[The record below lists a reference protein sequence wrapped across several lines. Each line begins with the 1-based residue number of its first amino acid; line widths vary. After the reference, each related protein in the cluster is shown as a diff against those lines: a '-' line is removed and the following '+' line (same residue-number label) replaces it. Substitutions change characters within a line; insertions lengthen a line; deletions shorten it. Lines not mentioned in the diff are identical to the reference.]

1 MKAYSKNWK
10 ASKKP
15 AKQRKYQLNA
25 PIHLK
30 RKMVKSPLSKELK
43 EQHKINAAVIR
54 TGDTVKIM
62 RGDHKGKSGKV
73 IGFGLKDRTRVLVQG
88 IEVTRLDGSKK
99 NVPLVASNLMI
110 TRMEEDKRRINK
122 SKEKEEKKAAPKQ
135 AKPKKT
141 AKKTAKKAGRK
152 SVKKPAKSAAKKS
165 ESSNTESKKV
175 TKSEDKSQ

>member
-15 AKQRKYQLNA
+15 AKQKKYALNA
-25 PIHLK
+25 PLHVK
-30 RKMVKSPLSKELK
+30 RKMVKSALSKELK
-43 EQHKINAAVIR
+43 EQHKVNALTVR

-73 IGFGLKDRTRVLVQG
+73 LGFGVKDRSRVLVSG

-110 TRMEEDKRRINK
+110 TRTETDKRRINK
-122 SKEKEEKKAAPKQ
+122 SKEKGAKSAKKSAPK
-135 AKPKKT
+135 KSESKSET
-141 AKKTAKKAGRK
+141 KKTAKKAEEK
-152 SVKKPAKSAAKKS
+152 KAEPKPAEKK
-165 ESSNTESKKV
+165 EEVK
-175 TKSEDKSQ
+175 EE